1 MNNKKGFTLIELIV
15 VIAILGVLALILVPN
30 FMGYLADA
38 KETTATTNAANAYK
52 MATAAAAKGQ
62 TNSDGGITATE
73 VKDKLVAD
81 DTSYGN
87 AGRNLT
93 VTCETFTSNSKT
105 LCKNVKSVTL
115 TSSGITAEA
124 TNGGSKVVSK

>member
-52 MATAAAAKGQ
+52 MAVAAAAKGQ
-62 TNSDGGITATE
+62 TNSLGGIDATA
-73 VKDKLVAD
+73 VAKKLTDD
-81 DTSYGN
+81 DTSYKD
-87 AGRNLT
+87 AGRNLV
-93 VTCETFTSNSKT
+93 VTCKGSG
-105 LCKNVKSVTL
+105 LCTEVESVTL
-115 TSSGITAEA
+115 TSSGITAKA
-124 TNGGSKVVSK
+124 TNGGSEVVSK